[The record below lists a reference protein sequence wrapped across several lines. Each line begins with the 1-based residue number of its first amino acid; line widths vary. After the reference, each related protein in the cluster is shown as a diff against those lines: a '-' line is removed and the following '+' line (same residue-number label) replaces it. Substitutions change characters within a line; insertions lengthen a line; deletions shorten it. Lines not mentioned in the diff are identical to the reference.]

1 MLIAKFLCRKSPC
14 HNRFIPK
21 LIVIIFIY
29 EALSPLST
37 HPSPFPHSCPSFPTV
52 YVRKKNHFLS
62 FSKNI
67 FLLLIYFS
75 NSYLMAERRNDPRRL
90 FQTFFSWPQSVS
102 LLRIE
107 SSVLNVFNED
117 STTSSLKMKNNDWS
131 QLS

>member
-1 MLIAKFLCRKSPC
+1 
-14 HNRFIPK
+14 
-21 LIVIIFIY
+21 
-29 EALSPLST
+29 
-37 HPSPFPHSCPSFPTV
+37 
-52 YVRKKNHFLS
+52 
-62 FSKNI
+62 
-67 FLLLIYFS
+67 
-75 NSYLMAERRNDPRRL
+75 MAEWRNDPRRL